1 MCGKNPQITEGNGQA
16 EEFGSREREDM
27 AEFGGGGSLLYSQSC
42 WRYSR
47 KWNDVY
53 TILFKKD
60 EELKSRFSTSSVGLF
75 FLPFKVHCEQNLVN
89 RVFLHLHLRVPPH
102 VCIISKVCI
111 PRFRR
116 VQNLDWL
123 LSAQM
128 GKGWPR
134 WVWHLCFEQIWRG
147 GAGGGCRGL
156 PLERKPGPHKAASHE
171 DSRGC

>member
-27 AEFGGGGSLLYSQSC
+27 AEFGGGQLAVQPIMLKILKEMEWCVYNPLQER
-42 WRYSR
+42 WRVKEQVFYVFSR
-47 KWNDVY
+47 
-53 TILFKKD
+53 T
-60 EELKSRFSTSSVGLF
+60 F

-116 VQNLDWL
+116 FQNLDWL

-134 WVWHLCFEQIWRG
+134 WVWHLCFEQTDLDGGGRG
-147 GAGGGCRGL
+147 GWM
-156 PLERKPGPHKAASHE
+156 
-171 DSRGC
+171 